1 MSPSS
6 LFRLRKSFKTNILK
20 RTQVAQLLLAGLIMI
35 IANGNGKAQSKGFV
49 RTKGHQFLINEQPV
63 YFIGTNYWYGGFLA
77 LQKDNR
83 KGIDRLRAELDFL
96 RDNAVTNLRVL
107 AGPEGEGLVS
117 GVERVGPPLQVSKG
131 IFDNNFLQGLDILL
145 AEMGKRNMNAVIFFS
160 NNWEWSGGFLE
171 YLRWNNQITDSV
183 FRRKLDWD
191 ETRDYV
197 SKFYSC
203 ESCKADYLKQVEYII
218 NRTNSITNK
227 KYVDDPTIMSWEIAN
242 EPRPMRPAAVNE
254 YKKWI
259 SGVAEYIKSADKNHL
274 VTIGTEGY
282 IGTEN
287 IAIYEAIH
295 ADKNIDYL
303 TIHIWPKNW
312 EWFKGTDIARGMDSI
327 VNKTLNY
334 ISLHMEVANKL
345 KKPLVIEEFGL
356 PRDGHSFDLSS
367 TTSFRDKYYQRIF
380 TELQNSKNNSAALGA
395 VNFWSYGGIITPTH
409 TRWQKGD
416 DYIGDP
422 PMEEQ
427 GLNAVFNGDKS
438 TWELVRL
445 FARKLKIKN

>member
-1 MSPSS
+1 M
-6 LFRLRKSFKTNILK
+6 K

-49 RTKGHQFLINEQPV
+49 STKGHQFLINEQPV

-77 LQKDNR
+77 LQKDNK

-312 EWFKGTDIARGMDSI
+312 EWFKGTDIAGGMDSI
-327 VNKTLNY
+327 VNKTINY

-367 TTSFRDKYYQRIF
+367 TTSFRDKYYQSIF